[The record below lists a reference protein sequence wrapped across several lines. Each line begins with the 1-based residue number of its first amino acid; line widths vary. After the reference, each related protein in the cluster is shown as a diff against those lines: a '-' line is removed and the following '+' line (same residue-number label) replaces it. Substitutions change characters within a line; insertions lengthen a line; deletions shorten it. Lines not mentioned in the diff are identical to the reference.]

1 MRKKGSPVQDSLY
14 CYSVSTGDLTSSP
27 IARTYGVKN
36 LYKNIKNQTSVHEI
50 EKKLSFLET
59 HAGRSISELLGVV
72 ETRAK
77 DAADPVVFRI
87 KRRYLNYLRRFMFVM
102 YYRKDGYKE
111 LYFQEDHHQNI
122 GASSWI
128 RNFREQNGLEPSEI
142 WLHILGYYLDTPHSD
157 LIAHGKSA
165 ADNSMKANGFTNRLL
180 GGQLDP
186 NLKHFEAVAYY
197 GEATGFFLNIWE
209 AAEGEEFVISSN
221 SFGLIEGISSNMMSR
236 GTIPGGTIPG
246 GTPITLH
253 KFYVVSPKIVLVLC
267 SVYLKPEFPR
277 PPDMERE
284 FSQSILWGAPHKSPI
299 VCNSHG
305 APVQRN
311 GLSQNPFTFE
321 DDVLEFEILQL
332 SAEFTHKVNAV
343 LLGNVRGTGLLT
355 FHSKPA
361 VLRTLEAFSRN
372 RDHSNQSAY
381 EPLVAQLLSETGGS
395 SSFKVVPNPCP
406 TSITIDHNTRM
417 PLTAMREQQV
427 PNKPHIATAAA
438 ASPAAT
444 PSGIYHSALQIYLG
458 LTSPPTESYLQHK
471 ELVLHAALG
480 IPLRRGDAN
489 PRPARLVANLDD
501 PTATFLFVF
510 VRHSIGGLGIS
521 QTLACPGAIAL
532 ALLDWLLH
540 HRRSL
545 FTKLED
551 QLPFMIKEYEDVSN
565 PPLANCGVAN
575 GVPVRVGVRRAEQ
588 TGLVFAGWRYAW
600 CIISSVAI

>member
-1 MRKKGSPVQDSLY
+1 MQDSLY

-36 LYKNIKNQTSVHEI
+36 LYKDAKNQTSVHEI
-50 EKKLSFLET
+50 EKKLSLLET
-59 HAGRSISELLGVV
+59 HAGRSISELLGVI

-77 DAADPVVFRI
+77 DAAGPAVFRI
-87 KRRYLNYLRRFMFVM
+87 KRTYLNHLRRFMFVM

-142 WLHILGYYLDTPHSD
+142 WLYILGYYLHTPHLD
-157 LIAHGKSA
+157 LMAHGKLAIDS
-165 ADNSMKANGFTNRLL
+165 SMKANGFTSLPP

-186 NLKHFEAVAYY
+186 NLKHFEAAAYY
-197 GEATGFFLNIWE
+197 CETTGFFLNIWE

-221 SFGLIEGISSNMMSR
+221 SFGLIEAISTNMM
-236 GTIPGGTIPG
+236 PGGI
-246 GTPITLH
+246 PITLH

-267 SVYLKPEFPR
+267 SVFLKPEFPR

-284 FSQSILWGAPHKSPI
+284 FSQSILSGAPHKSPR
-299 VCNSHG
+299 VCDSHG
-305 APVQRN
+305 ALTQRN
-311 GLSQNPFTFE
+311 GLPQDPSTFE

-332 SAEFTHKVNAV
+332 SAEFTHKVNAI
-343 LLGNVRGTGLLT
+343 LLGNVRDSGLLT

-372 RDHSNQSAY
+372 RDYNNQRAY
-381 EPLVAQLLSETGGS
+381 EPLVAQLLNETGGS
-395 SSFKVVPNPCP
+395 SSFKVVPNPHP
-406 TSITIDHNTRM
+406 TSTIIDHNTRM
-417 PLTAMREQQV
+417 PLTATRKQQA
-427 PNKPHIATAAA
+427 PNEPHTAAA
-438 ASPAAT
+438 ATFPVTT

-471 ELVLHAALG
+471 ELVLHVALG
-480 IPLRRGDAN
+480 IPLRHGDAS

-510 VRHSIGGLGIS
+510 VRHLIGRLGIS

-545 FTKLED
+545 FTQLEN
-551 QLPFMIKEYEDVSN
+551 QLPFMIKE
-565 PPLANCGVAN
+565 
-575 GVPVRVGVRRAEQ
+575 
-588 TGLVFAGWRYAW
+588 
-600 CIISSVAI
+600 